1 MLQLALCITCVTT
14 AAAQTPEP
22 YAKAGARAEAR
33 KWKVDGKEEKMFYA
47 EKAYLLAGPDRLYRK
62 DDFSLEEP
70 YWKGQGTPEDSVY
83 RSARELLNRGEYRRA
98 SEQFKGFE
106 QKYPKSRY
114 VPAAMYWQAFALY
127 RVGATTDLRQ
137 ALQVLDD
144 QRTRY
149 PEAAQESEVSSL
161 TTRVVGALASRGDS
175 DAGRRLREQTG
186 AQGTACD
193 REDMEIRAEALGAL
207 VQSDPAGAAPVIRR
221 TLARRDECSVPLRRR
236 AVYLLGRDGVGG
248 TPEDLLAVAKDD
260 PDASV
265 RSDALERLAR
275 MPGDAPV
282 KMLEQLLTPSTDER
296 TQRAV
301 VNALR
306 VSSSSDASRV
316 LRTVVEREDLSES
329 ARAEAVRSLS
339 RRYEYVTVTTART
352 AGTRPADVTVVTPR
366 PKSDRMLSDG
376 DVAALRAVYDKTSS
390 RTVKN
395 AILETIGSS
404 ETAGG
409 DQWLMSIVRNPNE
422 ETRYRQ
428 AAMSRLRRP
437 DVSLDELGKL
447 YDGLSERELRG
458 EIIRIMGQR
467 EEPAATDK
475 LLDIARTGTDP
486 NLRRAAISALARK
499 NDPRTTKLLLE
510 LVEK

>member
-1 MLQLALCITCVTT
+1 MTLLKLTLCLCCVTS
-14 AAAQTPEP
+14 APAQTPEP
-22 YAKAGARAEAR
+22 HPRAEAR
-33 KWKVDGKEEKMFYA
+33 AKWKIEENLFKTDRAFVYA
-47 EKAYLLAGPDRLYRK
+47 EPKVFYHLREEFG
-62 DDFSLEEP
+62 LEEP
-70 YWKGQGTPEDSVY
+70 RWKGQGSPEDSVY
-83 RSARELLNRGEYRRA
+83 RNARELLNRGEYRRA
-98 SEQFKGFE
+98 SEQFRTFE
-106 QKYPKSRY
+106 QQYPRSRY

-127 RVGATTDLRQ
+127 RVGATPDLRQ
-137 ALQVLDD
+137 ALQVLDA

-149 PEAAQESEVSSL
+149 PEAAQEAEVSSL
-161 TTRVVGALASRGDS
+161 TTRVVGTLASRGDA
-175 DAGRRLREQTG
+175 DAGRRLKDQTSRV
-186 AQGTACD
+186 AACD
-193 REDMEIRAEALGAL
+193 REDQEIRAEALSAL

-221 TLARRDECSVPLRRR
+221 TLARRDECSAPLRRR
-236 AVYLLGRDGVGG
+236 AVYLLGREGVGG
-248 TPEDLLAVAKDD
+248 TPEDLLAVAKED

-282 KMLEQLLTPSTDER
+282 RMLEQLLTPSLDER
-296 TQRAV
+296 SQRAV

-306 VSSSSDASRV
+306 VSRSTEASRV
-316 LRTVVEREDLSES
+316 LRTVIEREDLSDG

-339 RRYEYVTVTTART
+339 RRYEFTMLTPRAVSVRPADVTVTTART
-352 AGTRPADVTVVTPR
+352 KG
-366 PKSDRMLSDG
+366 DRMLSDA
-376 DVAALRAVYDKTSS
+376 DVTALRAVYDKTQS
-390 RTVKN
+390 RAVKN

-404 ETAGG
+404 GTAGG

-428 AAMSRLRRP
+428 AAMSRLRRS
-437 DVSLDELGKL
+437 DVALDELGKL
-447 YDGLSERELRG
+447 YDNLSERELRA
-458 EIIRIMGQR
+458 EIIRIIGQR

-475 LLDIARTGTDP
+475 LLEIARTGTDP

>member
-1 MLQLALCITCVTT
+1 MTLLKLALCLAGVTS
-14 AAAQTPEP
+14 ASAQTPEP
-22 YAKAGARAEAR
+22 YAQAEAR
-33 KWKVDGKEEKMFYA
+33 AKWKVEEKQFKADRAFAYA
-47 EKAYLLAGPDRLYRK
+47 NPGKAYYLK
-62 DDFSLEEP
+62 DQFSLEEP
-70 YWKGQGTPEDSVY
+70 AWKGQGSPEDSVY
-83 RSARELLNRGEYRRA
+83 RGARELLNRGEYRRA
-98 SEQFKGFE
+98 SEQFRSFE

-144 QRTRY
+144 QRSRY
-149 PEAAQESEVSSL
+149 PDASQESEVSSL

-175 DAGRRLREQTG
+175 DASKRLRDQT
-186 AQGTACD
+186 AQGTTCD
-193 REDMEIRAEALGAL
+193 REDQEIRAEALSAL

-236 AVYLLGRDGVGG
+236 AVYLLGREGVGG

-260 PDASV
+260 PEPSV
-265 RSDALERLAR
+265 RADALGRLAQ

-282 KMLEQLLTPSTDER
+282 KMLEQLLTPSADER

-306 VSSSSDASRV
+306 VSGSTEGTRV

-339 RRYEYVTVTTART
+339 RRYDYVTVATPRT
-352 AGTRPADVTVVTPR
+352 APNRPTAYTVVTPR
-366 PKSDRMLSDG
+366 PKYDRMLSDS
-376 DVAALRAVYDKTSS
+376 DVTALRAVYDKTSS

-395 AILETIGSS
+395 AILETIGAS

-428 AAMSRLRRP
+428 AAMSRLRRS

>member
-1 MLQLALCITCVTT
+1 MTVSKLMLCLTCVTS

-22 YAKAGARAEAR
+22 SPRAEAR
-33 KWKVDGKEEKMFYA
+33 AKWLTEQSFKFDRAWTGADSKEKF
-47 EKAYLLAGPDRLYRK
+47 YLLH
-62 DDFSLEEP
+62 DFSLDEP
-70 YWKGQGTPEDSVY
+70 SRKGQGSPEDSVY
-83 RSARELLNRGEYRRA
+83 KSARESLNRGEYRRA
-98 SEQFKGFE
+98 SEKFRSFE

-127 RVGATTDLRQ
+127 RVGATTDLKQ
-137 ALQVLDD
+137 ALTVLDD

-149 PEAAQESEVSSL
+149 PEAATENEVSSL
-161 TTRVVGALASRGDS
+161 TTRVVGALASRGDA
-175 DAGRRLREQTG
+175 DASRRLREQAAPGTG
-186 AQGTACD
+186 CD
-193 REDMEIRAEALGAL
+193 REDQEIRAEALSAL

-221 TLARRDECSVPLRRR
+221 TLQRRDECSIPLRRR

-260 PDASV
+260 PEPSV

-282 KMLEQLLTPSTDER
+282 RMLEQLLTPSADVR

-306 VSSSSDASRV
+306 NSSSTEASRV
-316 LRTVVEREDLSES
+316 LRSVIEREDLSES
-329 ARAEAVRSLS
+329 ARAEAVRSLG
-339 RRYEYVTVTTART
+339 RRFEYTTVRTAVTVPPTTE
-352 AGTRPADVTVVTPR
+352 RPGVTMVTPKHRSDRQLSDADVT
-366 PKSDRMLSDG
+366 
-376 DVAALRAVYDKTSS
+376 ALRAVYDKTTS

-395 AILETIGSS
+395 AILETIGAS
-404 ETAGG
+404 ETSGG

-428 AAMSRLRRP
+428 VAMSRLRRS
-437 DVSLDELGKL
+437 DVSLEELGKL

-475 LLDIARTGTDP
+475 LLEIARTGTDP
-486 NLRRAAISALARK
+486 VLRRTAISALARK
-499 NDPRTTKLLLE
+499 NDPRTTKLLLD

>member
-1 MLQLALCITCVTT
+1 MTMLQLTLCLACVGS

-22 YAKAGARAEAR
+22 YARAEAR
-33 KWKVDGKEEKMFYA
+33 SEAKMFKTD
-47 EKAYLLAGPDRLYRK
+47 KAYLLAGPDRLYMK
-62 DDFSLEEP
+62 HDFSLEEP
-70 YWKGQGTPEDSVY
+70 YWKGQGTPEDSTY

-106 QKYPKSRY
+106 QKYPRSRY

-127 RVGATTDLRQ
+127 RVGATPDLKQ
-137 ALQVLDD
+137 ALSVLDE
-144 QRTRY
+144 QRSRY
-149 PEAAQESEVSSL
+149 PDAAAESEVTTL

-175 DAGRRLREQTG
+175 EAGRRLREQT
-186 AQGTACD
+186 ARYTVCD

-248 TPEDLLAVAKDD
+248 SPEDLLAVAKDD

-265 RSDALERLAR
+265 RSDALERLAK

-282 KMLEQLLTPSTDER
+282 RMLEQLLAPSLDER
-296 TQRAV
+296 TQRSV

-306 VSSSSDASRV
+306 VSSSTEASRV

-339 RRYEYVTVTTART
+339 RRYEYVTVTTARPAT
-352 AGTRPADVTVVTPR
+352 TRPADVTVTTPR
-366 PKSDRMLSDG
+366 ARRDRMLSEA
-376 DVAALRAVYDKTSS
+376 DVTALRAVYDKTAS

-486 NLRRAAISALARK
+486 NLRRAAISALSRK

>member
-1 MLQLALCITCVTT
+1 MIPLKLTLCLTCVAT
-14 AAAQTPEP
+14 AAAQQPGELR
-22 YAKAGARAEAR
+22 AKWTVEGPLKADKFLYR
-33 KWKVDGKEEKMFYA
+33 DGKLGKFYVSD
-47 EKAYLLAGPDRLYRK
+47 EFNLD
-62 DDFSLEEP
+62 EP
-70 YWKGQGTPEDSVY
+70 GWKEQGSVEDSLY
-83 RSARELLNRGEYRRA
+83 RSAREALNRGEYRRA
-98 SEQFKGFE
+98 SEQFKTFE

-127 RVGATTDLRQ
+127 RVGATPDLRQ
-137 ALQVLDD
+137 ALKVLDD

-149 PEAAQESEVSSL
+149 PEAAEEQEVASL
-161 TTRVVGALASRGDS
+161 TTRVVGTLAARGDP
-175 DAGRRLREQTG
+175 GMPERLRQSAPG
-186 AQGTACD
+186 QSACD
-193 REDMEIRAEALGAL
+193 REDMDIRAEALSAL
-207 VQSDPAGAAPVIRR
+207 VQSDPSGAAPVIRR

-236 AVYLLGRDGVGG
+236 AVYLLGREGVGG

-260 PDASV
+260 PDQSV
-265 RSDALERLAR
+265 RADALSRLAQL
-275 MPGDAPV
+275 PGDAPV
-282 KMLEQLLTPSTDER
+282 KMLEQLLTPAADER

-306 VSSSSDASRV
+306 GSSSAEATRV
-316 LRTVVEREDLSES
+316 LRAFIEREDMSES

-339 RRYEYVTVTTART
+339 RRFEYTVSA
-352 AGTRPADVTVVTPR
+352 RPAPTRAGDVTVVTPGKR
-366 PKSDRMLSDG
+366 SDRVLTDA
-376 DVAALRAVYDKTSS
+376 DVTALRAVYDKTGS

-395 AILETIGSS
+395 AILETIGAS

-409 DQWLMSIVRNPNE
+409 DQWLMTIVRNPNE

-428 AAMSRLRRP
+428 VAMSRLRRS

-447 YDGLSERELRG
+447 YDGLSERELRS

-475 LLDIARTGTDP
+475 LLEIARGGTDP
-486 NLRRAAISALARK
+486 NLRRQAISALARK
-499 NDPRTTKLLLE
+499 NDPRTTKLLLD

>member
-1 MLQLALCITCVTT
+1 MTMLQLTLCLACVST
-14 AAAQTPEP
+14 ATAQTPEP
-22 YAKAGARAEAR
+22 YAKADVKVDVKT
-33 KWKVDGKEEKMFYA
+33 KWKMEEKFKTDRAFVYA
-47 EKAYLLAGPDRLYRK
+47 EPGKVYHLRDE
-62 DDFSLEEP
+62 FSLEEP
-70 YWKGQGTPEDSVY
+70 RWKGQGSPEDSVY
-83 RSARELLNRGEYRRA
+83 RNAREMLNRGEYRRA
-98 SEQFKGFE
+98 SEQFKSFE

-127 RVGATTDLRQ
+127 RVGATTDLRL

-144 QRTRY
+144 QRNRY
-149 PEAAQESEVSSL
+149 PDAAQESEVSSL
-161 TTRVVGALASRGDS
+161 TTRVVGALASRGDA
-175 DAGRRLREQTG
+175 DAGKRLRDQTSQT
-186 AQGTACD
+186 AACD
-193 REDMEIRAEALGAL
+193 REDQEIRAEALSAL
-207 VQSDPAGAAPVIRR
+207 VQSDPASAAPVIRR
-221 TLARRDECSVPLRRR
+221 TLARRDECSIPLRRR
-236 AVYLLGRDGVGG
+236 AVYLLGREGVGG

-260 PDASV
+260 PEPSV
-265 RSDALERLAR
+265 RADALGRLAQ

-296 TQRAV
+296 TQRNV
-301 VNALR
+301 VEALR
-306 VSSSSDASRV
+306 GSSSPEANRV
-316 LRTVVEREDLSES
+316 LREFIAREDMSDD
-329 ARAEAVRSLS
+329 ARAGAVRVLS
-339 RRYEYVTVTTART
+339 RRYEYTVRT
-352 AGTRPADVTVVTPR
+352 VPTGGRPGDVAVVTPR
-366 PKSDRMLSDG
+366 PKGDRMLSDA
-376 DVAALRAVYDKTSS
+376 DVTALRAVYDKTSS
-390 RTVKN
+390 RIVKN

-404 ETAGG
+404 ETTGG

>member
-1 MLQLALCITCVTT
+1 MTRLIVSSSHRLLVAFALGAVLASVTQ
-14 AAAQTPEP
+14 AQQSPE
-22 YAKAGARAEAR
+22 ARAKWTVDPRALPDR
-33 KWKVDGKEEKMFYA
+33 KFYIQGNA
-47 EKAYLLAGPDRLYRK
+47 EKFYVAS
-62 DDFSLEEP
+62 DFSLDEP
-70 YWKGQGTPEDSVY
+70 TWKGQGSAEDSSY
-83 RSARELLNRGEYRRA
+83 KSARESLNRGEYRRA
-98 SEQFKGFE
+98 SEQFKSFE

-127 RVGATTDLRQ
+127 RVGATPDLRV
-137 ALQVLDD
+137 ALRVLDD

-149 PEAAQESEVSSL
+149 PEAAEESEVSSL
-161 TTRVVGALASRGDS
+161 TTRVVGTLAARGDE
-175 DAGRRLREQTG
+175 AMVVRLRQIAPG
-186 AQGTACD
+186 QSPCD
-193 REDMEIRAEALGAL
+193 REDMEIRAEALSAL
-207 VQSDPAGAAPVIRR
+207 VQSDPAGAVPVIRR

-260 PDASV
+260 PDQSV
-265 RSDALERLAR
+265 RADALSRLAQL
-275 MPGDAPV
+275 PGDAPV
-282 KMLEQLLTPSTDER
+282 RMLEQLLTPSTDER

-306 VSSSSDASRV
+306 GSSSPDASRV
-316 LRTVVEREDLSES
+316 LRTFIEREDMNES

-339 RRYEYVTVTTART
+339 RRFEYTVASARPVS
-352 AGTRPADVTVVTPR
+352 TRSGDVTLVTPGKR
-366 PKSDRMLSDG
+366 VDRMLSDA
-376 DVAALRAVYDKTSS
+376 DVAALRAVYDKTGS

-395 AILETIGSS
+395 AILETIGAS
-404 ETAGG
+404 ETSGG

-422 ETRYRQ
+422 DTRYRQ
-428 AAMSRLRRP
+428 VAMSRLRRS
-437 DVSLDELGKL
+437 DVSLEELGKL

-475 LLDIARTGTDP
+475 LLEIARTGTDP
-486 NLRRAAISALARK
+486 NLRRQAISALARK

>member
-1 MLQLALCITCVTT
+1 
-14 AAAQTPEP
+14 
-22 YAKAGARAEAR
+22 
-33 KWKVDGKEEKMFYA
+33 
-47 EKAYLLAGPDRLYRK
+47 
-62 DDFSLEEP
+62 
-70 YWKGQGTPEDSVY
+70 
-83 RSARELLNRGEYRRA
+83 
-98 SEQFKGFE
+98 
-106 QKYPKSRY
+106 
-114 VPAAMYWQAFALY
+114 
-127 RVGATTDLRQ
+127 
-137 ALQVLDD
+137 
-144 QRTRY
+144 
-149 PEAAQESEVSSL
+149 
-161 TTRVVGALASRGDS
+161 
-175 DAGRRLREQTG
+175 
-186 AQGTACD
+186 
-193 REDMEIRAEALGAL
+193 
-207 VQSDPAGAAPVIRR
+207 
-221 TLARRDECSVPLRRR
+221 
-236 AVYLLGRDGVGG
+236 
-248 TPEDLLAVAKDD
+248 
-260 PDASV
+260 
-265 RSDALERLAR
+265 